1 MAHPSGEVVGS
12 EGRGR
17 GLAKAGGWVVPSR
30 TAMKPN
36 SKLAQ
41 TVATALAA
49 FEKMLRDGQRRRG
62 VLLAEL
68 SLLRAKHRIIGA
80 TEDVRWLET
89 QYIEPRETELAAL
102 DSQLKVFQEKILE
115 VRRQS
120 FEREP
125 DPAPVQKVIAVPN
138 MVWME
143 TGSPHIL
150 ALTA

>member
-1 MAHPSGEVVGS
+1 
-12 EGRGR
+12 
-17 GLAKAGGWVVPSR
+17 
-30 TAMKPN
+30 MKLN
-36 SKLAQ
+36 SKFAQ
-41 TVATALAA
+41 TVATALDA

-68 SLLRAKHRIIGA
+68 SLLRAKHQIIGA

-89 QYIEPRETELAAL
+89 QFIDPRESELTAL
-102 DSQLKVFQEKILE
+102 EIQLKLFQEKILE

-120 FEREP
+120 FEPEP
-125 DPAPVQKVIAVPN
+125 APAPVPKVITVPS
-138 MVWME
+138 MIWIE

>member
-1 MAHPSGEVVGS
+1 
-12 EGRGR
+12 
-17 GLAKAGGWVVPSR
+17 
-30 TAMKPN
+30 MKPN

-49 FEKMLRDGQRRRG
+49 FEKMLRDGQHRRG

-89 QYIEPRETELAAL
+89 QYIQPRESELASLEA
-102 DSQLKVFQEKILE
+102 QLKLFQEKILE

-120 FEREP
+120 FEVEP
-125 DPAPVQKVIAVPN
+125 PPPTTPKVIPVPA
-138 MVWME
+138 MVWVE
-143 TGSPHIL
+143 TGSPNIL

>member
-1 MAHPSGEVVGS
+1 
-12 EGRGR
+12 
-17 GLAKAGGWVVPSR
+17 
-30 TAMKPN
+30 MKPN

-102 DSQLKVFQEKILE
+102 DAQLKVFQEKILE

-125 DPAPVQKVIAVPN
+125 VPAPVQKVIPVPN

>member
-1 MAHPSGEVVGS
+1 MNS
-12 EGRGR
+12 
-17 GLAKAGGWVVPSR
+17 
-30 TAMKPN
+30 N

-102 DSQLKVFQEKILE
+102 DSQLKIFQEKILE

-125 DPAPVQKVIAVPN
+125 APAPVQKVISVPT